1 MVKLS
6 SVLFQ
11 IRGNTGL
18 PILGDATL
26 ILKTPCSHKMN
37 YQLSHQNNESKSEN
51 RIKVLE
57 KNDFLCK
64 NI

>member
-1 MVKLS
+1 M
-6 SVLFQ
+6 
-11 IRGNTGL
+11 RGNTGL

-26 ILKTPCSHKMN
+26 IVKTPCSHKMN

-57 KNDFLCK
+57 KNVFLCK